1 MLMAQDA
8 GKAGMALDAMKFADG
23 VLRVVTVRELKQHHP
38 AGVSSAV
45 PSIAFMPSSVKFGT
59 KKKRGGKR

>member
-23 VLRVVTVRELKQHHP
+23 VLRIVTVRELKQHHP
-38 AGVSSAV
+38 AGTSSAV